1 MGPLDHISK
10 TEPIL
15 SVVIPVYNGW
25 KLLDGCLASLSRE
38 KEPSFEVIVV
48 DDGSSESCPE
58 FIRQWCKHL
67 PLIILEQE
75 HKGISAAR
83 NAGIQA
89 CNGSFVLF
97 VDADSRVQTNCLS
110 NLMAAV
116 TQFPENSFFQLRLI
130 GDTTTIT
137 GKAEQLRLAA
147 LQQHLVQSD
156 GHIRY
161 ANTAGFAVRRL
172 NLDARTPLFNPK
184 APRGEDTLF
193 LANLI
198 RQGSLPL
205 FLPEATIQHLVP
217 RSLLTCFRKDIS
229 SGYLQSAA
237 YSRIA
242 AIGVT
247 IRMNNRERL
256 QMLIAVWGMAKS
268 YSGGKTAW
276 IVLLI
281 RQSLERTTSFLCRW
295 LGISPK
301 TREGRTEESDA
312 LSSE

>member
-1 MGPLDHISK
+1 MEPTQDISK

-38 KEPSFEVIVV
+38 KELPFEVIVV
-48 DDGSSESCPE
+48 DDGSRESYPE
-58 FIRQWCKHL
+58 KIRQWNEHF
-67 PLIILEQE
+67 PLQILRQE
-75 HKGISAAR
+75 HKGVSAAR
-83 NAGIQA
+83 NKGIQA
-89 CNGSFVLF
+89 CKAPLILF
-97 VDADSRVQTNCLS
+97 IDADSRVQANCLS

-116 TQFPENSFFQLRLI
+116 TQFPEDSFFQVRLI
-130 GDTTTIT
+130 GNPATIT

-147 LQQHLVQSD
+147 LQKHLVQSD

-172 NLDARTPLFNPK
+172 SLDARTPLFNPK

-217 RSLLTCFRKDIS
+217 RSLLKCFRKDLS

-237 YSRIA
+237 YARIA
-242 AIGVT
+242 AAGVT
-247 IRMNNRERL
+247 VRMTNRERL
-256 QMLIAVWGMAKS
+256 QMLIALWGMAKS

-276 IVLLI
+276 TVLLI

-295 LGISPK
+295 FGISPK
-301 TREGRTEESDA
+301 TMLDA
-312 LSSE
+312 RRAD

>member
-1 MGPLDHISK
+1 MEPTQDISK

-38 KEPSFEVIVV
+38 KELPFEVIVV
-48 DDGSSESCPE
+48 DDGSRESYPE
-58 FIRQWCKHL
+58 MIRQWSEHF
-67 PLIILEQE
+67 PLQILRQE
-75 HKGISAAR
+75 HEGVSAAR
-83 NAGIQA
+83 NKGIQVCKA
-89 CNGSFVLF
+89 PLILF
-97 VDADSRVQTNCLS
+97 IDADSRVQANCLS

-116 TQFPENSFFQLRLI
+116 RQFPKDNFFQLRLI
-130 GDTTTIT
+130 GDPATIT

-147 LQQHLVQSD
+147 LQEHLVQSN
-156 GHIRY
+156 GYIRY
-161 ANTAGFAVRRL
+161 VNTAGFAVHRL

-205 FLPEATIQHLVP
+205 FLSEATIQHLVP
-217 RSLLTCFRKDIS
+217 RSVLKCFRKDIS

-242 AIGVT
+242 AAGVRV
-247 IRMNNRERL
+247 RMSNRERL
-256 QMLIAVWGMAKS
+256 QMLIAIWGMAKS
-268 YSGGKTAW
+268 YSGGKVAW

-295 LGISPK
+295 FGISPK
-301 TREGRTEESDA
+301 MMLEKRTETT
-312 LSSE
+312 